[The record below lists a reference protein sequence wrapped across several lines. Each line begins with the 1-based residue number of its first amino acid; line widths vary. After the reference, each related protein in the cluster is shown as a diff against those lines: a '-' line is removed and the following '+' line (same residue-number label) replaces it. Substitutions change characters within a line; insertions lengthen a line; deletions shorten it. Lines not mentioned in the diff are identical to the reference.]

1 MVCDQITRVGVHLP
15 KIEKTLSSQRF
26 QKLSEYLIIGFFI
39 VVIILPTLFVFSAV
53 FLNWS
58 LIELWVF
65 NDPII
70 GDARFQFMQLTL
82 IRSFEIAF
90 LVTIIDVLIGLPMA
104 IILARSEFKY
114 KAYLDTLVDLP
125 MVVPTSALGFSIFL
139 FWGTSSGISGLFG
152 LETGIFS
159 PGPMLVIMAHI
170 AFSYPFIVR
179 SMKAVLEEVDKR
191 IEYAARTLGAPSF
204 TVFRTITLPLT
215 LEGLIAG
222 SILAFTRSLGETG
235 ATLIV
240 AGVFETAP
248 IVVVTWRR
256 LLQIPPA
263 AFLSMVLVTISV
275 ILLTIMRVFS
285 RRFGIP
291 IKKIYPKP
299 EKMLSKD
306 FARMA
311 RNIITFLIFI
321 VIILLPA
328 IYTISYAITWWNG
341 SPYTGRLESG
351 VFYQV
356 FLAPDNKWEKLLS
369 ALGTSLTV
377 ALLAT
382 VINLTFGL
390 PMAFLL
396 VRRRWGKFKEFLDSL
411 IDIPLAIPTSAL
423 GFSVFLFWNRTLGLF
438 NTGFWLILMVHI
450 AFTFPYT
457 VRPLIAI
464 VESIDVEIEEAA
476 RSLGASPLTVF
487 RTVTLPSI
495 KSGILA
501 ASIMTFTRSLSETG
515 ATIIV
520 MGIDRT
526 VPVLIVDWV
535 EAQALQAASFAS
547 LILIIISYLSLL
559 VIRYITKEH

>member
-1 MVCDQITRVGVHLP
+1 MPNL
-15 KIEKTLSSQRF
+15 EKTLSSPKF
-26 QKLSEYLIIGFFI
+26 QKLAVYAVLGFFAI
-39 VVIILPTLFVFSAV
+39 FIIIPTLFVFSAV
-53 FLNWS
+53 FMNWDTVVV
-58 LIELWVF
+58 WVF

-82 IRSFEIAF
+82 IRSFQIAF
-90 LVTIIDVLIGLPMA
+90 IVTIIDIIIGLPMA
-104 IILARSEFKY
+104 VILARSDFKF
-114 KAYLDTLVDLP
+114 KQYLDTMVDLP

-139 FWGTSSGISGLFG
+139 FWGTSSGISGLLG
-152 LETGIFS
+152 LESGIFS
-159 PGPMLVIMAHI
+159 PGPMLIMMAHV
-170 AFSYPFIVR
+170 AFTYPFIVR
-179 SMKAVLEEVDKR
+179 SLKAVIEEIDR
-191 IEYAARTLGAPSF
+191 RLEYAARTLGAPTF

-240 AGVFETAP
+240 SGVYETAP
-248 IVVVTWRR
+248 IVVVTWRK

-263 AFLSMVLVTISV
+263 AFLSMILVIISV
-275 ILLTIMRVFS
+275 ILLTAMRVLS

-291 IKKIYPKP
+291 LKRIYPKP
-299 EKMLSKD
+299 EKLLSSEY
-306 FARMA
+306 ARKM
-311 RNIITFLIFI
+311 RNIMTFLVFLGIVFI
-321 VIILLPA
+321 PA
-328 IYTISYAITWWNG
+328 IYTISYAAAWWNG
-341 SPYTGRLESG
+341 SPYTGRIEAG
-351 VFYQV
+351 VYYQV

-369 ALGTSLTV
+369 ALGTSL
-377 ALLAT
+377 AIAT
-382 VINLTFGL
+382 LTTIINFTLGL

-396 VRRRWGKFKEFLDSL
+396 VRRKWGKVREIIDSM

-423 GFSVFLFWNRTLGLF
+423 GFSIFLFWNRTLHLF
-438 NTGFWLILMVHI
+438 STGFWLILLVHI
-450 AFTFPYT
+450 VFTYPYM

-464 VESIDVEIEEAA
+464 VESIDPEIEEAA
-476 RSLGASPLTVF
+476 RSLGASALTTF

-501 ASIMTFTRSLSETG
+501 AGIMTFTRSLSETG

-547 LILIIISYLSLL
+547 LILILISYVSL
-559 VIRYITKEH
+559 VIIRHITKE